1 MGHLLLIGIEFVL
14 VKAMLNYTLPKI
26 PIKDSVSNIEYNQNL
41 ATIKVENNRLVLS
54 PESVKALNAT
64 VGDRITINYWNIDKE
79 TTFPLIGKS
88 ELFSDPTNGNKL
100 TKSNTVSYRGTQN
113 KILKEYGSLFKL
125 VPFKTYFKLELI
137 NEDTLNKETSN
148 I

>member
-1 MGHLLLIGIEFVL
+1 
-14 VKAMLNYTLPKI
+14 MLNYTLPKI

-54 PESVKALNAT
+54 SEAVKALNAT
-64 VGDRITINYWNIDKE
+64 VGDRITINYWNINKE

-137 NEDTLNKETSN
+137 N
-148 I
+148 

>member
-1 MGHLLLIGIEFVL
+1 MGHLLLIGIEFIL

-41 ATIKVENNRLVLS
+41 ATIKVENNRFVLS
-54 PESVKALNAT
+54 SEAVKALNAT
-64 VGDRITINYWNIDKE
+64 VGDRITINYWNINKE

-137 NEDTLNKETSN
+137 NEDTLNKETSS

>member
-1 MGHLLLIGIEFVL
+1 MGHLLLIGIEFIL

-54 PESVKALNAT
+54 SEAVKALNAT
-64 VGDRITINYWNIDKE
+64 VGDRITINYWNINKE

-137 NEDTLNKETSN
+137 NEDTLNKETS
-148 I
+148 II

>member
-1 MGHLLLIGIEFVL
+1 MEHLLLIGIEFIL

-54 PESVKALNAT
+54 SEAVKALNAT
-64 VGDRITINYWNIDKE
+64 VGDRITINYWNINKE

>member
-1 MGHLLLIGIEFVL
+1 MEHLLLIGIEFIL

-54 PESVKALNAT
+54 SEAVKALNAI

-88 ELFSDPTNGNKL
+88 ELFSDSTNGNKL

>member
-1 MGHLLLIGIEFVL
+1 
-14 VKAMLNYTLPKI
+14 MLNYTLPKI

-54 PESVKALNAT
+54 LEAVKALNAI

>member
-1 MGHLLLIGIEFVL
+1 MGHLLLIGIEFII

-54 PESVKALNAT
+54 SEAVKALNAT
-64 VGDRITINYWNIDKE
+64 VGDRITINYWNINKE

-137 NEDTLNKETSN
+137 NEDTLNKETSS

>member
-1 MGHLLLIGIEFVL
+1 MGHLLLIGIEFIL

-54 PESVKALNAT
+54 SEAVKALNAT
-64 VGDRITINYWNIDKE
+64 VGDRITINYWNINKE

-137 NEDTLNKETSN
+137 NEDTLNKEASS

>member
-1 MGHLLLIGIEFVL
+1 MGHLLLIGIEFIL

-26 PIKDSVSNIEYNQNL
+26 PIKDSVSNIEYNQHL

-54 PESVKALNAT
+54 SEAVKALNAT
-64 VGDRITINYWNIDKE
+64 VGDRITINYWNINKE

-137 NEDTLNKETSN
+137 NEDTLNKETSS

>member
-1 MGHLLLIGIEFVL
+1 
-14 VKAMLNYTLPKI
+14 MLNYTLPKI
-26 PIKDSVSNIEYNQNL
+26 PIKDSVSNIKYNQNL

-54 PESVKALNAT
+54 SEAVKAHNAI
-64 VGDRITINYWNIDKE
+64 VGDRIAINYWNINKE

>member
-1 MGHLLLIGIEFVL
+1 MEHLLLIGIEFIL

-54 PESVKALNAT
+54 SEAVKALNAI
-64 VGDRITINYWNIDKE
+64 VGDRIAINYWNINKE

>member
-1 MGHLLLIGIEFVL
+1 MGHLLLIGIEFIL

-54 PESVKALNAT
+54 SEAVKALNAT
-64 VGDRITINYWNIDKE
+64 VGDRITINYWNINKE

-137 NEDTLNKETSN
+137 NEDTLNKETSS

>member
-1 MGHLLLIGIEFVL
+1 MGHLLLIGIEFIL

-54 PESVKALNAT
+54 SEAVKALNAI

-88 ELFSDPTNGNKL
+88 KLFSDPTNGNKL

>member
-1 MGHLLLIGIEFVL
+1 
-14 VKAMLNYTLPKI
+14 MLNYTLPKI

-54 PESVKALNAT
+54 SEAIKALSAI
-64 VGDRITINYWNIDKE
+64 VGDRITINYWNVNKE

>member
-1 MGHLLLIGIEFVL
+1 MEHLLLIGIEFIL

-54 PESVKALNAT
+54 SEAIKALNAT
-64 VGDRITINYWNIDKE
+64 VGDRITINYWNINKE

-137 NEDTLNKETSN
+137 NEDALNKETSN

>member
-1 MGHLLLIGIEFVL
+1 MEHLLLIGIEFIL

-54 PESVKALNAT
+54 SEAVKALNAT
-64 VGDRITINYWNIDKE
+64 VGDRITINYWNINKE

-125 VPFKTYFKLELI
+125 IPFKTYFKLELI

>member
-1 MGHLLLIGIEFVL
+1 MGHLLLIGIEFIL

-54 PESVKALNAT
+54 SEAVKALNAI
-64 VGDRITINYWNIDKE
+64 VGDRITINYWNINKE

-100 TKSNTVSYRGTQN
+100 TKSNTVSYRGAQN